1 MKSSEVTYSHF
12 TDYSKAFDTID
23 FSVLIKEMHILNFS
37 KRSIYWIPNYLTD
50 SDILYKLIQIFS
62 NLLIINFGI
71 PQPSRH
77 LSAKS

>member
-23 FSVLIKEMHILNFS
+23 FSVLIKEMHILNFF
-37 KRSIYWIPNYLTD
+37 KRSIYWID

-62 NLLIINFGI
+62 NLLITAFGI

-77 LSAKS
+77 LPAKS